1 MNEQL
6 LLLDINHL
14 KQHGAYFTAREISQQ
29 PDLWKKI
36 WEKIEHQ
43 KDALWAFLQQ
53 AYSMADNI
61 ILTGAGTSAYIGMS
75 LSGIFFRNT
84 GIHTRAVPTT
94 DLVSHPYDYFHKDH
108 IPLIISFARSG
119 NSPESCAA
127 LELADKL
134 SRGCYHLIITCNES
148 GDLAAYKSGQ
158 SAYIFTLPPDSNDK
172 SLAMTSSYTGM
183 LLAGTIIAQASH
195 DEGMSDQ
202 VKLLCQY
209 GEHILQQYASLLYSI
224 ANQDFSRAVFLG
236 NGALS
241 GTATE
246 AQLKLQELTNGKVI
260 CKNDTFLGFRH
271 GPKAVIDEK
280 SLVVYFFSQSDYV
293 LNYERDLVTSMKK
306 GNKALMEIGIME
318 SHYAGVE
325 LDAVIVLSAGN
336 SSLHEDLLPVVSI
349 VPAQMLAFYKSLAL
363 GLQPDTPS
371 LNGAISRVVQGVEIY
386 PLTTGS

>member
-6 LLLDINHL
+6 LDMDTALL
-14 KQHGAYFTAREISQQ
+14 KQLGAYFTAHEISQQ
-29 PDLWKKI
+29 PALWQKI
-36 WEKIEHQ
+36 WEKIEAQ
-43 KDALWAFLQQ
+43 AAPLQAFLQQ
-53 AYSMADNI
+53 AYKMVDNI

-127 LELADKL
+127 LELADKI
-134 SRGCYHLIITCNES
+134 SRQCYHLIITCNDS
-148 GDLAAYKSGQ
+148 GDLAGYKSGQ
-158 SAYIFTLPPDSNDK
+158 SAYVFILPPESNDK

-183 LLAGTIIAQASH
+183 LLAGTIMAQADAPDSV
-195 DEGMSDQ
+195 GAQ
-202 VKLLCQY
+202 IKLLCQY
-209 GEHILQQYASLLYSI
+209 GDHVLRHHTRQLHAISI
-224 ANQDFSRAVFLG
+224 QDFSRAVFLG

-260 CKNDTFLGFRH
+260 CKSDTFLGFRH
-271 GPKAVIDEK
+271 GPKAVIDDR

-293 LNYERDLVTSMKK
+293 LNYERDLVFSMKK
-306 GNKALMEIGIME
+306 GNKAMLEIGIME
-318 SHYAGVE
+318 SHYSGVE
-325 LDAVIVLSAGN
+325 LDAVLVLSAGN
-336 SSLHEDLLPVVSI
+336 TSLHEDYLPICSI
-349 VPAQMLAFYKSLAL
+349 VPAQILAFYKSLVL

-371 LNGAISRVVQGVEIY
+371 LNGAISRVVEGVEIY
-386 PLTTGS
+386 PLNNF